1 MLRSGW
7 QRAGRG
13 AGGEKNAPDS
23 LKSGAW
29 ICHAV
34 PPWFSCPFPGQP
46 SKPPTRPRPVTGP
59 DVPSYFA
66 RVRTNRSGTSYT
78 QGGRTP
84 VRTDHRLSEWAFHC
98 LYSLHRVCLLKILA
112 QESGFVKGKLLW
124 DRREGGFLSKSSSL
138 YGKREKISG
147 GGRKSGFF
155 VDLT

>member
-13 AGGEKNAPDS
+13 AGDEKTPLTLS
-23 LKSGAW
+23 SQGRGYK
-29 ICHAV
+29 HAV

-59 DVPSYFA
+59 DVPPYFA
-66 RVRTNRSGTSYT
+66 RVRTDRSGTSYT

-84 VRTDHRLSEWAFHC
+84 VRTDHRLSERAFLC

-112 QESGFVKGKLLW
+112 QESGFVKEKLLW
-124 DRREGGFLSKSSSL
+124 KRREGSFLWEGLSL

-147 GGRKSGFF
+147 GQQKKR
-155 VDLT
+155 VLC

>member
-13 AGGEKNAPDS
+13 AGDEKTPLTLS
-23 LKSGAW
+23 SQGRGYK
-29 ICHAV
+29 HAV

-59 DVPSYFA
+59 DVPPYFA
-66 RVRTNRSGTSYT
+66 RVRTDRSGTSYT

-84 VRTDHRLSEWAFHC
+84 VRTDHRLSERAFLC

-112 QESGFVKGKLLW
+112 QESGFVKEKLLW
-124 DRREGGFLSKSSSL
+124 KRRGELFMGGPFPLRQKGENIRGTAEKEGSL
-138 YGKREKISG
+138 
-147 GGRKSGFF
+147 
-155 VDLT
+155 LT